1 MEKLVGS
8 KIYLFDALFPRKSD
22 SSICQVY
29 LNLVNS
35 GLEGPNNRQEV
46 ILYAKT
52 NRKCRIKFFPRTLRF
67 RKNRVAKLIK
77 YACNR
82 PTLN

>member
-1 MEKLVGS
+1 MEKQVGS
-8 KIYLFDALFPRKSD
+8 KIYLFDALFPRKPG

-52 NRKCRIKFFPRTLRF
+52 S
-67 RKNRVAKLIK
+67 
-77 YACNR
+77 
-82 PTLN
+82 

>member
-8 KIYLFDALFPRKSD
+8 KIYLFDALFPRKSG

-35 GLEGPNNRQEV
+35 RLEGIDI

-52 NRKCRIKFFPRTLRF
+52 SRKCRIKFFPRTLGF
-67 RKNRVAKLIK
+67 RKNKVAKLIK